1 VADPT
6 SSTVPDAGA
15 APLAIVGGV
24 GLGDQYDVVAQACA
38 MAVSDATAYLRNTEL
53 IATAVIGVAMERLVA
68 GVDTSAAMQA
78 IEAAQTTVLAAAR
91 TLAQVAQTAAEA
103 LANFTPD
110 VSPEQAAPG
119 AEA

>member
-1 VADPT
+1 MADPI
-6 SSTVPDAGA
+6 SSSGPDAA
-15 APLAIVGGV
+15 ATPPAVAAGV
-24 GLGDQYDVVAQACA
+24 GLGEQYDVVAQACA
-38 MAVSDATAYLRNTEL
+38 MAVADATAYLRNTEL

-78 IEAAQTTVLAAAR
+78 IEAAQSTVLAAAR
-91 TLAQVAQTAAEA
+91 TFAQVAQTAAEA

-110 VSPEQAAPG
+110 VSPEQTAPG